1 MSLGAVMRPLLLLL
15 AAFVLAAPSC
25 AGSKG
30 QAPAPQPA
38 AAKGPNLL
46 QQALAKVT
54 GLFPKKSQAP
64 AALPP
69 QWTGTIRMVNLPE
82 RFVLIESAAVG
93 TAIPGETYLAISK
106 GTETA
111 SLRMTSLKNPP
122 FLIADIL
129 TGSPST
135 GERIYRPKPE
145 GQEAPPPAA
154 PTPDQNPPKKSP
166 SAES

>member
-1 MSLGAVMRPLLLLL
+1 MRTPLLLL
-15 AAFVLAAPSC
+15 AAILLAAPSC
-25 AGSKG
+25 ANKKDPA
-30 QAPAPQPA
+30 APPKPA
-38 AAKGPNLL
+38 AATGPNFL
-46 QQALAKVT
+46 QQGLAKIAS
-54 GLFPKKSQAP
+54 LFPKKAKPP

-69 QWTGTIRMVNLPE
+69 QWTGVIRMVNLPE

-129 TGSPST
+129 SGSPSA
-135 GERIYRPKPE
+135 GEKIYRPKADQPE
-145 GQEAPPPAA
+145 PAPPVVPKTEPAKK
-154 PTPDQNPPKKSP
+154 TPGG
-166 SAES
+166 EG